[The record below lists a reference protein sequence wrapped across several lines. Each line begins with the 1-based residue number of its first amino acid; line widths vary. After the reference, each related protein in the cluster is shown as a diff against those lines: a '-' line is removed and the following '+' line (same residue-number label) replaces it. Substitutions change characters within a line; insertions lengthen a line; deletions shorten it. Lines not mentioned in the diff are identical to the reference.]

1 MAKDVDNYQIISY
14 ILFAPL
20 RARVRAQRK
29 EHMIKLLKQYV
40 EELKRA
46 NDLKEREL
54 NFMLDPYYQHMNKQ
68 QVTVK
73 IPQLDKIELQ
83 APNTNNPNWTV
94 ST

>member
-1 MAKDVDNYQIISY
+1 
-14 ILFAPL
+14 
-20 RARVRAQRK
+20 
-29 EHMIKLLKQYV
+29 MIKLLKQYV

-54 NFMLDPYYQHMNKQ
+54 NLMLDPYYQHINKQ

-83 APNTNNPNWTV
+83 APNKSNPNWTV

>member
-1 MAKDVDNYQIISY
+1 
-14 ILFAPL
+14 
-20 RARVRAQRK
+20 
-29 EHMIKLLKQYV
+29 MIKLLKQYV

-54 NFMLDPYYQHMNKQ
+54 NLMFDPYINKQ
-68 QVTVK
+68 QVTVQ

>member
-1 MAKDVDNYQIISY
+1 
-14 ILFAPL
+14 
-20 RARVRAQRK
+20 
-29 EHMIKLLKQYV
+29 MIKLLKQYV

-73 IPQLDKIELQ
+73 IPQLDKVELNS
-83 APNTNNPNWTV
+83 PNTGNPNWTI

>member
-1 MAKDVDNYQIISY
+1 
-14 ILFAPL
+14 
-20 RARVRAQRK
+20 
-29 EHMIKLLKQYV
+29 MIKLLKQYV

-54 NFMLDPYYQHMNKQ
+54 NLMFDPYINKQ

-83 APNTNNPNWTV
+83 ASNTSNPNWTV

>member
-1 MAKDVDNYQIISY
+1 
-14 ILFAPL
+14 
-20 RARVRAQRK
+20 
-29 EHMIKLLKQYV
+29 MIKLLKQYV